1 MLVQLTSATLRGL
14 ASCSRP
20 ACGRGLLTLMGS
32 SSWQK
37 CPKSKNPSTSASPW
51 LRFHRSNLATPRGA
65 RQCAGLNRGFGANE
79 AVSAAHAYTGC
90 RTAGLPPTFC
100 DVCVA
105 SDNALSCAWSLQKR
119 EPVVCLIIVPGQA
132 AAWPCFAPKVT
143 ARHLASRKVG
153 AAQSLRHC
161 SHPQPK
167 YRRMF
172 VAKNKSRDDG
182 SSRANRPRSWRK
194 KKRTSCRAAS
204 RSTAGTMHAQ
214 LQVTS
219 WACHAR
225 RLLPC
230 RLGAEKASRSPA
242 DPHLPE
248 VLCAVCSLQ
257 VCCRTRSIRA

>member
-65 RQCAGLNRGFGANE
+65 RQCAGLNRGFGANG

-90 RTAGLPPTFC
+90 RTAGLPPTFR

-143 ARHLASRKVG
+143 ARHLASRRVG
-153 AAQSLRHC
+153 AA
-161 SHPQPK
+161 
-167 YRRMF
+167 
-172 VAKNKSRDDG
+172 
-182 SSRANRPRSWRK
+182 RASG
-194 KKRTSCRAAS
+194 TAAL
-204 RSTAGTMHAQ
+204 TAA
-214 LQVTS
+214 
-219 WACHAR
+219 
-225 RLLPC
+225 
-230 RLGAEKASRSPA
+230 
-242 DPHLPE
+242 
-248 VLCAVCSLQ
+248 
-257 VCCRTRSIRA
+257 TRSQNIVGVRGKKQISR

>member
-1 MLVQLTSATLRGL
+1 MRWPKPRIRGKWSGQRRACVHRVQN
-14 ASCSRP
+14 
-20 ACGRGLLTLMGS
+20 GR
-32 SSWQK
+32 
-37 CPKSKNPSTSASPW
+37 PSTHFPRCVCS
-51 LRFHRSNLATPRGA
+51 LRQRVVLCVEPAKKRT
-65 RQCAGLNRGFGANE
+65 CGLSHN
-79 AVSAAHAYTGC
+79 S
-90 RTAGLPPTFC
+90 
-100 DVCVA
+100 
-105 SDNALSCAWSLQKR
+105 
-119 EPVVCLIIVPGQA
+119 
-132 AAWPCFAPKVT
+132 AWPGCCLAMFRTKGN
-143 ARHLASRKVG
+143 REASRVEEG
-153 AAQSLRHC
+153 RRSASLRHF
-161 SHPQPK
+161 QPPATK
-167 YRRMF
+167 ISEF